1 MFQFRSMNKQ
11 RVITYG
17 IMLVTLAVLLDLQFR
32 AWRTF
37 DWGKFFSQTRDIAW
51 LHVIYGTALIYLTY
65 AFRAVRWKIFLRP
78 VRRDISSDRLLS
90 PTIIGFT
97 GLALLGRPG
106 ELIRPYLIARRLN
119 LNLSSQMAVWTIERI
134 FDLAGFTVLLVAAT
148 FLPTDLRAFAGASLA
163 VDHWLHLAT
172 YLLMAL
178 VAGLLSGAVL
188 VNYQGAALAAWI
200 ERRFSHRAESLG
212 NRIAQRIREFA
223 TGLNA
228 IHGPLAFLQLSVI
241 SVLMWWL
248 IALAY
253 NEVTHAYGAPMQSI
267 SATKVLLLLGSSMV
281 GSMLQL
287 PGVGGG
293 SQLATIEALNKI
305 FLVPHEFAVSCGILL
320 WLVSFVSVIPVGLLL
335 AHSERLSLRRL
346 SEEAEEQEEATALSS
361 VRPASP
367 NCSLPT

>member
-1 MFQFRSMNKQ
+1 MNKQ

-17 IMLVTLAVLLDLQFR
+17 LGLAVLAALVYLQFR

-37 DWGKFFSQTRDIAW
+37 DWGRFIGHTRDIAW
-51 LHVIYGTALIYLTY
+51 RHVIYGTALIYLTY
-65 AFRAVRWKIFLRP
+65 VFRAVRWKIFLRP
-78 VRRDISSDRLLS
+78 VRKDASSVLLLS

-119 LNLSSQMAVWTIERI
+119 LSLSSQLAVWTIERI
-134 FDLAGFTVLLVAAT
+134 FDLAAFTVLLVSAM
-148 FLPTDLRAFAGASLA
+148 FLPTELRDFAGASPA

-178 VAGLLSGAVL
+178 VVGLLSGAML
-188 VNYQGAALAAWI
+188 IKYQGATLAGWT
-200 ERRFSHRAESLG
+200 EQRFSHLAKNLG
-212 NRIAQRIREFA
+212 HRIAQRIREFA

-253 NEVTHAYGAPMQSI
+253 KEVTHAYGAPMQAI

-293 SQLATIEALNKI
+293 SQLATIEALNKV
-305 FLVPHEFAVSCGILL
+305 FLVPRELAVSCGILL
-320 WLVSFVSVIPVGLLL
+320 WLVSFTSVIPVGLFL
-335 AHSERLSLRRL
+335 AHRERLSWRRL
-346 SEEAEEQEEATALSS
+346 SAEVEQQEAANGRRAGS
-361 VRPASP
+361 
-367 NCSLPT
+367 N

>member
-1 MFQFRSMNKQ
+1 MNKK

-17 IMLVTLAVLLDLQFR
+17 IVVVTLGILLDLQFR

-37 DWGKFFSQTRDIAW
+37 DWGKLFSQTRDIAW

-65 AFRAVRWKIFLRP
+65 VLRAVRWKVFLRP
-78 VRRDISSDRLLS
+78 VRRDISSVPLLS

-97 GLALLGRPG
+97 ALALLGRPG

-134 FDLAGFTVLLVAAT
+134 FDLAGFTVLLISAI
-148 FLPTDLRAFAGASLA
+148 FLPTELRDFAGASLA

-178 VAGLLSGAVL
+178 VVGLLSGAVL
-188 VNYQGAALAAWI
+188 INYQGAALAARI
-200 ERRFSHRAESLG
+200 ERRFSHLAGGLG

-223 TGLNA
+223 AGLNA
-228 IHGPLAFLQLSVI
+228 IHGPLAFLQLSAI

-253 NEVTHAYGAPMQSI
+253 KEVTHAYGAPMQSI

-305 FLVPHEFAVSCGILL
+305 FLVPRELAVSCGILL

-335 AHSERLSLRRL
+335 SHWERLSLRRL
-346 SEEAEEQEEATALSS
+346 SEEVEEQEAANGL
-361 VRPASP
+361 A
-367 NCSLPT
+367 SLPRAG

>member
-1 MFQFRSMNKQ
+1 MNKQ

-17 IMLVTLAVLLDLQFR
+17 LVLVVLAVLLDLQFR

-37 DWGKFFSQTRDIAW
+37 DWSRFFSQTRDIAW

-65 AFRAVRWKIFLRP
+65 VLRAVRWKIFLRP
-78 VRRDISSDRLLS
+78 VRRDISSVLLLS

-134 FDLAGFTVLLVAAT
+134 FDLAGFTVLLISAT
-148 FLPTDLRAFAGASLA
+148 FLPTELRDFAGTSLA

-178 VAGLLSGAVL
+178 VAGLLSAAVLINYRGAVF
-188 VNYQGAALAAWI
+188 AAWI
-200 ERRFSHRAESLG
+200 ERRFSHLAAGPGKRM
-212 NRIAQRIREFA
+212 AQRIREFA
-223 TGLNA
+223 TGLSS
-228 IHGPLAFLQLSVI
+228 IHGPLAFLQQSIL

-253 NEVTHAYGAPMQSI
+253 KEVTHAYGAPMQSI
-267 SATKVLLLLGSSMV
+267 SATKVLLLLGFSMV

-305 FLVPHEFAVSCGILL
+305 FLVPRELAVSCGILL

-335 AHSERLSLRRL
+335 AHWERLSLRRI
-346 SEEAEEQEEATALSS
+346 SDEAEEQEEATKLSS
-361 VRPASP
+361 VPPDSSK
-367 NCSLPT
+367 CSLFT